1 AASDKEQDKWH
12 RSSPTPAD
20 LDRDKVD
27 AVLAKL
33 ANMRASSFV
42 ESTAKTGLDKPAM
55 VVSVKFDD
63 GKKEERVSF
72 GKVGEDVFA
81 ARQGEPGAMKT
92 DAADFG
98 EVNKSL
104 DELSK

>member
-1 AASDKEQDKWH
+1 M
-12 RSSPTPAD
+12 PVGVP
-20 LDRDKVD
+20 L
-27 AVLAKL
+27 
-33 ANMRASSFV
+33 
-42 ESTAKTGLDKPAM
+42 TALT
-55 VVSVKFDD
+55 VVVKFDD